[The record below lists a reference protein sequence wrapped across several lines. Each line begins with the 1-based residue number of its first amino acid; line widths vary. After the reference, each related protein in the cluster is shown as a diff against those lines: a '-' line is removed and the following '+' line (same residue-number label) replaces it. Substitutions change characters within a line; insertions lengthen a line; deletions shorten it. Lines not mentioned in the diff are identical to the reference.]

1 MRLSLIFH
9 PAVFLLA
16 TFLVGCGGGSI
27 VGRRYDNFTAYYN
40 GFYNAERVYADGT
53 SSIGQSTGDLDRT
66 RFVSLFN
73 RPTGNTGSREF
84 ESAIKK
90 SADLLRQHPNSKWV
104 DDALLLIGKSYF
116 FQENF
121 VGAGQKFEEVISLG
135 TKLEPEARF
144 WLARTLITSGAF
156 EEAQAELSQ
165 ALALEDVDREYRA
178 LFHLAMGELYVKQS
192 LWAQAAEELGVGLE
206 DVKDKEIGAR
216 AQFLHGQVL
225 EKEGRYEESA
235 AAYRRVSRFNPT
247 YELKYAA
254 DYSAIRVTGAY
265 IDPAEA
271 LADVRRMERDDKNV
285 SYLAELR
292 YLRARTLQAAGEDNE
307 AFRLYDELLY
317 DPNPSPNLSSVRG
330 RVHYALA
337 ELYRDEDGDYVKAA
351 AHFDTAATALGA
363 RPGGRSTAAQ
373 IRPGFRESPAP
384 EAIVEID
391 EMRDSFKRFATVYNT
406 IEKQDSLLYLGQLP
420 QDAFD
425 ERVLELR
432 QLRAAEIA
440 EQQRLLAERQRD
452 RQFQQQSGSGTSGFQ
467 NQGLPPGKV
476 IPGVN
481 DGTTGNTAG
490 FLYHEDPIRVQEG
503 RATFREVWGNRPLVP
518 NWRRADAV
526 TGAVS
531 DGGEAD
537 AAAERAIE
545 EFDPSTLPEIDT
557 SAIPRDST
565 SQSEMRGERALARY
579 ELGNILFLN
588 MSEPDSAIVWYRKVI
603 EDDADQQVAQRAL
616 YALAE
621 VQRALGDDDA
631 ATTLYRQIVDRYPA
645 SDFAGRVRERLG
657 LDDDVAAV
665 ADSAALA
672 SQAYGVA
679 YSDWNVKPD
688 SVVLGAFLR
697 VAADWQPDE
706 SAAKA
711 MLAAARLHL
720 EMADSDSSMVV
731 GPVRAVIADSV
742 LRVLWPDRWNV
753 SEAPDSV
760 AVPDSVATTDEMA
773 APDSV
778 ATIGEVAAPD
788 SVATTD
794 EMAAPDSV
802 AVPDS
807 VATIGEVAAP
817 DSVAVPDSVATTGEV
832 AAPDSVFSLPADS
845 VAIAVTDKPVES
857 EESVDPTVPVVRL
870 TDLYEWVRA
879 NYRGTPYYS
888 AADAQLTAYKT
899 LTEPPPKEVP
909 VGERTLSA
917 ADSLA
922 LVAMGRVPGRAVPVA
937 PPPGAESPVD
947 APADSLAESDP
958 RSEVLPEDGDE
969 DILVAIPDEAFEQRD
984 DLRPLVDDEDL
995 EMDARGFYLVVGRSV
1010 PNINGIRRNQQLL
1023 SRGLMTD
1030 ASLVTVLATT
1040 GTGLREY
1047 QIGIGPFEDRRTAE
1061 LFYAGKTRIITGAV
1075 GLVELTEAP

>member
-1 MRLSLIFH
+1 MRLSLTFH

-16 TFLVGCGGGSI
+16 VFLVGCGGGSI

-53 SSIGQSTGDLDRT
+53 RSIGQSTGDLDRT

-73 RPTGNTGSREF
+73 RPSGNTGSREF
-84 ESAIKK
+84 ESTIKK

-121 VGAGQKFEEVISLG
+121 VGASQKFEEVISLG

-144 WLARTLITSGAF
+144 WLARTLITSGAY

-165 ALALEDVDREYRA
+165 ALALENVDREYRA
-178 LFHLAMGELYVKQS
+178 LFHLAMGELHVKQS
-192 LWAQAAEELGVGLE
+192 LWAQAAEELGLGLE
-206 DVKDKEIGAR
+206 DVKDKDIGAR

-225 EKEGRYEESA
+225 EKEGRYEEA
-235 AAYRRVSRFNPT
+235 AIAYRRVGRFNPT
-247 YELKYAA
+247 YELRYAA
-254 DYSAIRVTGAY
+254 DYSAVRVTGAH
-265 IDPAEA
+265 IDASAA
-271 LADVRRMERDDKNV
+271 LADVRRMERDDKNI

-292 YLRARTLQAAGEDNE
+292 YLRARTLQSSGDDDE

-317 DPNPSPNLSSVRG
+317 DPNPSPNLSAVRG

-337 ELYRDEDGDYVKAA
+337 ELYRDVDGDYVKAA

-363 RPGGRSTAAQ
+363 RPGGRTTAAQ

-391 EMRDSFKRFATVYNT
+391 AMRDSFKRFATVYNT
-406 IEKQDSLLYLGQLP
+406 IQKQDSLLYLGQLP
-420 QDAFD
+420 QEAFD

-432 QLRAAEIA
+432 RLRAEEIA

-452 RQFQQQSGSGTSGFQ
+452 RQFQQQSSSGTSAFQ

-526 TGAVS
+526 TGAVA
-531 DGGEAD
+531 DGRQVD
-537 AAAERAIE
+537 PDAERAIE

-565 SQSEMRGERALARY
+565 AQSKMRGERALARY
-579 ELGNILFLN
+579 EVGNILFLN

-603 EDDADQQVAQRAL
+603 EEDADQRVAQRAL

-621 VQRALGDDDA
+621 VQRALGDDA
-631 ATTLYRQIVDRYPA
+631 AAETLYRQIVDRYPE

-665 ADSAALA
+665 ADSAAMA
-672 SQAYGVA
+672 SQAYGAV
-679 YSDWNVKPD
+679 YSEWNVKPD
-688 SVVLGAFLR
+688 SVVMGAFLE
-697 VAADWQPDE
+697 VAAAWQPDE
-706 SAAKA
+706 AAAKA
-711 MLAAARLHL
+711 MLAAARVHL
-720 EMADSDSSMVV
+720 EMAEADSSLVV
-731 GPVRAVIADSV
+731 GPIRAVVADSI
-742 LRVLWPDRWNV
+742 LRALWPDRWNSV
-753 SEAPDSV
+753 PDSV
-760 AVPDSVATTDEMA
+760 AVP
-773 APDSV
+773 
-778 ATIGEVAAPD
+778 G
-788 SVATTD
+788 
-794 EMAAPDSV
+794 V
-802 AVPDS
+802 AVEPDAS
-807 VATIGEVAAP
+807 ISADSAA
-817 DSVAVPDSVATTGEV
+817 AVVEDTV
-832 AAPDSVFSLPADS
+832 ADS
-845 VAIAVTDKPVES
+845 VVADSVVADSVVADSVVADSVVADSLIVEDMPVVADSVVEDSVIAAPAAMMESSPVEPS
-857 EESVDPTVPVVRL
+857 KPVVRL
-870 TDLYEWVRA
+870 ADLYEWVRA
-879 NYRGTPYYS
+879 NYRGTPYYT
-888 AADAQLTAYKT
+888 AADAQLAAYKE
-899 LTEPPPKEVP
+899 LTDPPRKDVP
-909 VGERTLSA
+909 IGERTLSA

-922 LVAMGRVPGRAVPVA
+922 LAAMGRAPGRAVPDA
-937 PPPGAESPVD
+937 PPPAALPVAD
-947 APADSLAESDP
+947 AGDDVPADSL
-958 RSEVLPEDGDE
+958 SEATPVVDDE
-969 DILVAIPDEAFEQRD
+969 DEDVFMVIPDEAFEQRD
-984 DLRPLVDDEDL
+984 DLRPLMDDDELNL
-995 EMDARGFYLVVGRSV
+995 EATGFYLVVGRSV

-1023 SRGLMTD
+1023 TRGLMTD
-1030 ASLVTVLATT
+1030 GTLVTVLATT
-1040 GTGLREY
+1040 SAGLREY
-1047 QIGIGPFEDRRTAE
+1047 QIGIGPFEDRRAAE

>member
-760 AVPDSVATTDEMA
+760 AVPDSVATT
-773 APDSV
+773 
-778 ATIGEVAAPD
+778 
-788 SVATTD
+788 
-794 EMAAPDSV
+794 
-802 AVPDS
+802 
-807 VATIGEVAAP
+807 
-817 DSVAVPDSVATTGEV
+817 GEV